1 MESGIR
7 RYRFCFIDYIW
18 YVAENNRETG
28 SPTSG
33 GQMLFLCWI
42 FAVVIPLGMPVAFHF
57 LGRIAALMIALALCL
72 VPDLFCKFRY
82 TAGRREALRE
92 HYKGLKHFVRKQG
105 LILLASFVLAGAN
118 IALMFHLGFMHWSR

>member
-1 MESGIR
+1 MERTPR

-18 YVAENNRETG
+18 YVAEKNRETG

-33 GQMLFLCWI
+33 SQLFFLCWI
-42 FAVVIPLGMPVAFHF
+42 FAIVIPLVIPVALHF
-57 LGRIAALMIALALCL
+57 LGRIAAFAGMLIILL

-82 TAGRREALRE
+82 TAGRREALRD
-92 HYKGLKHFVRKQG
+92 HKGMKQFVRKQG
-105 LILLASFVLAGAN
+105 LILLAAYALAGAN